1 MQRNLSQKLSWRLF
15 LWGLVLVPFFVV
27 TDSLLDAV
35 LFKTGSIREQL
46 LFPSDHELSGRVLVC
61 IFILAGIYLGMHFLA
76 NISKKERILQ
86 QRNKDLGLVRQDVET
101 LHEGV
106 SSQLRNSSSE
116 LETSLA
122 LFREQCHGIDEKV
135 LFFVDKISHSSSKI
149 QKQLQINQMLS
160 ELTFGEPYR
169 ERVKVDKLAAEVA
182 RELQEEF
189 PEKQV
194 AFKIHPWINC
204 WCDRRMLRQI
214 IRDLFCNAL
223 NFIPPSQ
230 SGQIEFGITNRNN
243 QSVLFVRDNGTGFNE
258 AQAER
263 IFDPFRNPAQDPELP
278 ADTTLLANTR
288 RIVHRHGGQIW
299 AEGIHGAGGTFFFT
313 YYTP

>member
-1 MQRNLSQKLSWRLF
+1 MPRNLSQKLSWRLF

-27 TDSLLDAV
+27 TDSVLDAV

-46 LFPSDHELSGRVLVC
+46 LFPSNHELTGRVLVC
-61 IFILAGIYLGMHFLA
+61 VFILGGIYLGMHFLA
-76 NISKKERILQ
+76 NISKKERRLQ
-86 QRNKDLGLVRQDVET
+86 QRNKDLSLARQDVEI

-122 LFREQCHGIDEKV
+122 LFKEQCHDIDEKV
-135 LFFVDKISHSSSKI
+135 LFFIDKICYSSNKI
-149 QKQLQINQMLS
+149 QERLEINQTLA
-160 ELTFGEPYR
+160 ELTLGEPYR

-182 RELQEEF
+182 SELQKEF

-194 AFKIHPWINC
+194 DFKIHPWINC
-204 WCDRRMLRQI
+204 WCDRRMLRQVI
-214 IRDLFCNAL
+214 HNLFCNAL

-230 SGQIEFGITNRNN
+230 PGQVEFGVTNRNN
-243 QSVLFVRDNGTGFNE
+243 QSVLFVRDNGAGFNE

-263 IFDPFRNPAQDPELP
+263 LFDPFRDITQDPDLP
-278 ADTTLLANTR
+278 TETTLLACTR
-288 RIVHRHGGQIW
+288 RIIHRHDGQIW
-299 AEGIHGAGGTFFFT
+299 AEGIPGAGGTFFFT
-313 YYTP
+313 YYTI